1 MISFIES
8 RWTEM
13 VLLRLRR
20 RRESSGWESDV
31 GSDYGHDE
39 GNGGRW
45 DDGTDEDFIDAET
58 VAQQ

>member
-20 RRESSGWESDV
+20 RWWESDV
-31 GSDYGHDE
+31 GSDDGHDE

-45 DDGTDEDFIDAET
+45 DDGTDEDFIDAQT